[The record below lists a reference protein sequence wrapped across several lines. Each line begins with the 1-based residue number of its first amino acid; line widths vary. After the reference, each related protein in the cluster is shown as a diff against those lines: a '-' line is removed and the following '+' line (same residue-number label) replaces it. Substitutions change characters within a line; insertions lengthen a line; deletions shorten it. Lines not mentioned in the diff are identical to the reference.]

1 MILAFP
7 VLVLYVYPEPKNH
20 CLNSPKMI
28 REVSSVTSAGK
39 LLASCFCA
47 FEQQLSA

>member
-1 MILAFP
+1 MVLAFP

-28 REVSSVTSAGK
+28 REVSSVTGAGN
-39 LLASCFCA
+39 LLASRFCA
-47 FEQQLSA
+47 FKR